1 MDLNQLLQLG
11 ASMIKN
17 NSDEATSALDTD
29 AIGGALSKVF
39 GGEGGDLDL
48 ASLVQ
53 KFAKGGLADRVQSWL
68 GEGEN
73 APVDPEQIE
82 SVLGSEK
89 VEIFA
94 QELGISTESARKAL
108 ADAVPEVVDKATPA
122 GSDMLSSLLDQVG
135 GIEGAMGMLGKMFGR
150 S

>member
-11 ASMIKN
+11 ASMIQN
-17 NSDEATSALDTD
+17 NSDDATSALDTD
-29 AIGGALSKVF
+29 LISGALSKVF

-48 ASLVQ
+48 AGLVQ
-53 KFAKGGLADRVQSWL
+53 QFAGGGLGDLVQSWL

-82 SVLGSEK
+82 SVLGIEK
-89 VEIFA
+89 IEAFA
-94 QELGISTESARKAL
+94 QELGISTESARQAL

-135 GIEGAMGMLGKMFGR
+135 GIEGAMGMLGKIFGR
-150 S
+150 G